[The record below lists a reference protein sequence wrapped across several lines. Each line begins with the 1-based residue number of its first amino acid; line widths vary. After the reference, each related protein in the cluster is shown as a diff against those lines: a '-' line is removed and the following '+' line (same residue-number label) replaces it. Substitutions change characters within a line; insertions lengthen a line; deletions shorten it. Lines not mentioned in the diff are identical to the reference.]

1 MSEAP
6 WAARRLHFVGIG
18 GAGMSGLAIVAR
30 ALGAEV
36 SGSDAADSAYLERV
50 RAAGVEPS
58 LGHDAANLP
67 EGDDVEVVYSTA
79 VPPDSPE
86 RAAAR
91 ERGLRERH
99 RGELLGEVS
108 ALKRCIAVTGTHG
121 KTTTA
126 AMLHRILLGAGLQP
140 SYLVGAE
147 LRETGTNAE
156 WTAGE
161 WLVVEA
167 DESDRSLLH
176 VRPEIAVLT
185 NLELDHHT
193 TYASLLDLEVTMR
206 EFLAGAS
213 EAVVWNRPEL
223 LALRAGAVAFDAPDP
238 ALEAQGSRFAWEAG
252 EVWVP
257 VPGAHNALN
266 AAAALEAS
274 RLAGVAPGDARSAL
288 AEFRPAGRRFERVGE
303 TETGAEVYD
312 DYAHHPTEVRATLDA
327 ARTLEPGRV
336 VAAFQPHLYSRT
348 AALWREFGDALALA
362 ELAVVLDVYR
372 AREDPADFPG
382 VSGLLV
388 AEAAADAGEGRQV
401 AWMPGFDEAERFL
414 RGALRPGDLLLT
426 LGAGDVDQL
435 GRRLVA

>member
-50 RAAGVEPS
+50 RATGVEPS

-193 TYASLLDLEVTMR
+193 TYASLLDLEATMR

-213 EAVVWNRPEL
+213 EAVVWKRPEL
-223 LALRAGAVAFDAPDP
+223 LALRAGAVAFDAPHP
-238 ALEAQGSRFAWEAG
+238 ALEAQGSRFSWEAG

-257 VPGAHNALN
+257 VPGAHNTLN

>member
-1 MSEAP
+1 MTNAQWMASAGAAVVLADDELMPMRLRETVYALLDDPERLALDARSLGVDRPARRGTRGRGAGAGGGGEWERVGVSEAP

-18 GAGMSGLAIVAR
+18 GAGMSGLAIVAQ

-36 SGSDAADSAYLERV
+36 SGSDAAESAYLERV
-50 RAAGVEPS
+50 RAAGIEPS

-156 WTAGE
+156 WTEGE

-193 TYASLLDLEVTMR
+193 TYASLLDLEATMR

-223 LALRAGAVAFDAPDP
+223 LALRCRSGRLRCPRARARGPGLAVHVGGRRGLGPGAGRPQRAQRRGRSGGLPARGRRAGRCAQRPGGVPSRRP
-238 ALEAQGSRFAWEAG
+238 ALRAG
-252 EVWVP
+252 
-257 VPGAHNALN
+257 G
-266 AAAALEAS
+266 
-274 RLAGVAPGDARSAL
+274 GD
-288 AEFRPAGRRFERVGE
+288 GDRRR
-303 TETGAEVYD
+303 
-312 DYAHHPTEVRATLDA
+312 
-327 ARTLEPGRV
+327 
-336 VAAFQPHLYSRT
+336 
-348 AALWREFGDALALA
+348 
-362 ELAVVLDVYR
+362 
-372 AREDPADFPG
+372 
-382 VSGLLV
+382 GL
-388 AEAAADAGEGRQV
+388 
-401 AWMPGFDEAERFL
+401 
-414 RGALRPGDLLLT
+414 
-426 LGAGDVDQL
+426 
-435 GRRLVA
+435 